1 MALKY
6 KEGVTDQDISEAEAI
21 QKKYGLGPYKDTG
34 DVPALKDA
42 PEVVGP
48 PEPRFFN
55 YPLDDKDYKGR
66 LVFELVIDPE
76 ENKLIQ
82 EATRDAK
89 IKQLENENNA
99 NLKDIEDAESK
110 GAGGGLSGLDLSRE
124 TQEEYAVRKKNFE
137 FQNQRRNQAKSTIEK
152 NKREIE
158 ELKGETIETQVN
170 LGPNFNDAGGAEE
183 VIINTV
189 PNTRVSLY
197 LPMALNFRDNV
208 AYENLDLGISGSFVE
223 AGARSSGLKG
233 KERVDG
239 LTSMIEDIT
248 GGVANTFDEVMTGG
262 NKDLGALAATYVN
275 VITKFPGMEGV
286 EGAVKQNVGVTINPN
301 TRSLFKNVAI
311 REFAFQFKFIAKS
324 QREADEV
331 RNIVK
336 FFRTELYPE
345 ALLVQNP
352 DSKFSVAIGY
362 KFPKK
367 FIITPMY
374 NNSPIPD
381 TKILPC
387 FLRDVSVVYNP
398 SGQSMHGGDN
408 PHFTEID
415 MSLAFTETRTL
426 TRQEVEMEGG
436 Y

>member
-6 KEGVTDQDISEAEAI
+6 KDGITDAEIAEGDAI

-34 DVPALKDA
+34 PVPAVQDA
-42 PEVVGP
+42 PQAVGP
-48 PEPRFFN
+48 PEPRFFK

-66 LVFELVIDPE
+66 LTFELVIDPE
-76 ENKLIQ
+76 ENKLIK
-82 EATRDAK
+82 EAARDARLK
-89 IKQLENENNA
+89 ELEDENNA
-99 NLKDIEDAESK
+99 NQKDIEDAEAK
-110 GAGGGLSGLDLSRE
+110 GAGGGLRGINLNTES
-124 TQEEYAVRKKNFE
+124 QEDYQRRKKDFE
-137 FQNQRRNQAKSTIEK
+137 FQNAKRRTAKAKIEE
-152 NKREIE
+152 NKKEIE
-158 ELKGETIETQVN
+158 ELKGKSFEKRVN
-170 LGPNFNDAGGAEE
+170 LGPNFGDAGAEE
-183 VIINTV
+183 VIIETD
-189 PNTRVSLY
+189 PKARVSLY

-208 AYENLDLGISGSFVE
+208 SYENRDLGISGAFVE
-223 AGARSSGLKG
+223 AAQRRGGDVKGLAGVIKG
-233 KERVDG
+233 ISD
-239 LTSMIEDIT
+239 
-248 GGVANTFDEVMTGG
+248 GVAETFNEVIAGD
-262 NKDLGALAATYVN
+262 NPDLANLALTYVN
-275 VITKFPGMEGV
+275 VITKFPGMEGA
-286 EGAVKQNVGVTINPN
+286 EGAVTQGVGVTVNPN

-331 RNIVK
+331 RKIIK

-345 ALLVQNP
+345 ALTVGTGA
-352 DSKFSVAIGY
+352 DSKIKIALGY

-374 NNSPIPD
+374 NNAPIPD

-398 SGQSMHGGDN
+398 SGQAMHGGDN

-426 TRQEVEMEGG
+426 TRQEIEMEGG

>member
-1 MALKY
+1 MAEVDQNKLDAEQRQRFEDKY
-6 KEGVTDQDISEAEAI
+6 NVVSATIRENNNEEIT
-21 QKKYGLGPYKDTG
+21 P
-34 DVPALKDA
+34 VPAM
-42 PEVVGP
+42 PEKGDIVGG
-48 PEPRFFN
+48 EKRLLN
-55 YPLDDKDYKGR
+55 YPLDNKDYKGS
-66 LVFELVIDPE
+66 LQFELVIDPE

-82 EATRDAK
+82 ETQRDVR
-89 IKQLENENNA
+89 IKQLENENNQREA
-99 NLKDIEDAESK
+99 ELDAIGRTEKLTLTFDEMLAESDE
-110 GAGGGLSGLDLSRE
+110 ASYRRGLIKEGVISS
-124 TQEEYAVRKKNFE
+124 RKKIE
-137 FQNQRRNQAKSTIEK
+137 QNQ
-152 NKREIE
+152 E
-158 ELKGETIETQVN
+158 ELKDLRGQNFEAKVN
-170 LGPNFNDAGGAEE
+170 LGPNFGDAGAEE
-183 VIINTV
+183 VVIPTD

-208 AYENLDLGISGSFVE
+208 SYENRDLDITGAFVE
-223 AGARSSGLKG
+223 AAQRRGSDVKGLAGVIKG
-233 KERVDG
+233 
-239 LTSMIEDIT
+239 IT
-248 GGVANTFDEVMTGG
+248 DGVAETFNEVIAGD
-262 NKDLGALAATYVN
+262 NPDLANLALTYVN
-275 VITKFPGMEGV
+275 VITKFPGMEGA
-286 EGAVKQNVGVTINPN
+286 EGAVTQGVGVTVNPN

-324 QREADEV
+324 KKEADEV
-331 RNIVK
+331 RKIIK

-345 ALLVQNP
+345 ALTVGTGA
-352 DSKFSVAIGY
+352 DSKIKIAIGY

-398 SGQSMHGGDN
+398 SGQAMHGGDN
-408 PHFTEID
+408 PHFTEVD